1 MIIIMM
7 MVMMA
12 MVMIVVMVVIVSTHK
27 VRISPPD
34 AACRGLRR
42 NAAITLVLAA
52 PGGIV
57 ADEQSTYRE
66 PPIQSGHKQQWRRRR
81 TSWSC

>member
-7 MVMMA
+7 MVMAVVM
-12 MVMIVVMVVIVSTHK
+12 MVVMIVIVSAHE

-52 PGGIV
+52 PDGIV
-57 ADEQSTYRE
+57 ASTYRIRT
-66 PPIQSGHKQQWRRRR
+66 PQQWRRWP
-81 TSWSC
+81 TSWTC